1 MFRVSI
7 LALALL
13 SAGCVSLDPTY
24 QRPDAPVPA
33 TLPGAH
39 GEATAVVSQWQQVMN
54 DARLKSVVTMA
65 LNSNRDVQKA
75 IADIDAARAQYGE
88 TRSSLFPTVDAELS
102 HTRSRTLASGV
113 TTSDE
118 ANGAVSSFELD
129 LFGRNQSLSRAARET
144 WLASEFTA
152 QNTRLTMVS
161 ELTTA
166 WVTLAA
172 DNSNLALAESTME
185 SAANSLKIVKRQQD
199 VGVAAATDVSEA
211 MAVYQQARASVA
223 SYRTLVMQDKN
234 ALNLLAGDTVPENLL
249 PGTLESLS
257 DNAISLIPAGVSSSA
272 LLRRPDIQEA
282 EHNLLSA

>member
-1 MFRVSI
+1 
-7 LALALL
+7 
-13 SAGCVSLDPTY
+13 
-24 QRPDAPVPA
+24 
-33 TLPGAH
+33 
-39 GEATAVVSQWQQVMN
+39 MN

-113 TTSDE
+113 ATSDE

-172 DNSNLALAESTME
+172 DNSNLALAKSTLE
-185 SAANSLKIVKRQQD
+185 SAANSLKIVKRQQE

-211 MAVYQQARASVA
+211 MAVYQARASVA
-223 SYRTLVMQDKN
+223 SYQTLVMQDKN

-257 DNAISLIPAGVSSSA
+257 DNAITLIPAGVSSSA
-272 LLRRPDIQEA
+272 LLRRRTFRRRNITC
-282 EHNLLSA
+282 